1 MPPRKTT
8 KTKSPTKKSKTK
20 AEKVKAKPQWTYQGK
35 EDFEVPSLA
44 VGFVYLIKVK
54 DTPFY
59 YYGKKNLTSTRGRG
73 KNKKTTESAWR
84 NYESSS
90 KELKDMIKKGATIE
104 KEILE
109 FAYSKSELTLLETK
123 HIICNNCIEDINSL
137 NRWVYCRV
145 YQKHIIKN

>member
-8 KTKSPTKKSKTK
+8 KTKSPPKKRTSTTKNKI
-20 AEKVKAKPQWTYQGK
+20 KPQWTYQGR
-35 EDFEVPSLA
+35 EDFEVPELA

-54 DTPFY
+54 DTPYY
-59 YYGKKNLTSTRGRG
+59 YYGKKNLTSTSGRG
-73 KNKKTTESAWR
+73 KNKKTTESTWR

-90 KELKDMIKKGATIE
+90 KELKEMIKKGAIIE

-109 FAYSKSELTLLETK
+109 FAYNKSELTLLETK
-123 HIICNNCIEDINSL
+123 YIICNNCIEDINSL

-145 YQKHIIKN
+145 YQKHIIKS